1 MSSRKTTTR
10 TGQQAETTAENYLV
24 AQGLKVITRN
34 FRCRFGEI
42 DLIAIEHN
50 TLVFVEVRYRR
61 TLQHMAVIE
70 TLDKSKIQRLIT
82 TGEYFLGHNRQYQ
95 KLQCR
100 FDFIGISGN
109 SQKPEIEWIKNAF
122 QA

>member
-1 MSSRKTTTR
+1 MSSRQTTTR
-10 TGQQAETTAENYLV
+10 TGQQAEITAKNYLV

-42 DLIAIEHN
+42 DLIASDHD
-50 TLVFVEVRYRR
+50 TLVFIEVRYRR
-61 TLQHMAVIE
+61 TLQRMAVIE
-70 TLDKSKIQRLIT
+70 TLDQNKIQRLIT
-82 TGEYFLGHNRQYQ
+82 TSEYFLGQNRQYQ

>member
-1 MSSRKTTTR
+1 MSNSQTTTL
-10 TGQQAETTAENYLV
+10 TGRQAETAAENYLV
-24 AQGLKVITRN
+24 EQGLKVISRN

-42 DLIAIEHN
+42 DLIAIDHN
-50 TLVFVEVRYRR
+50 TLVYIEVRYRR
-61 TLQHMAVIE
+61 SVQRMAVVE
-70 TLDKSKIQRLIT
+70 TLDKNKIQRLIT
-82 TGEYFLGHNRQYQ
+82 TGEYFLTHNRQYQ

-109 SQKPEIEWIKNAF
+109 SQNPEIEWIKNAF